1 MRITGLKSA
10 FENIPT
16 SCKVSAAGVITSING
31 NPFLEKCCL
40 LLTRTLWHLSFDV
53 STAKLTT
60 SHQKSQN
67 AQNWNFF
74 DWQLGVFR
82 LLPKTN
88 PNFSVRDPVLL
99 IKVYISSLCNPIPPH
114 YLWVPLPEFQ
124 SYFIYIFL
132 TEAKFVQ
139 SMCWSLKSV
148 KCWLSW
154 KGNKEYW
161 KLKKKISCQNG

>member
-67 AQNWNFF
+67 SQSVPVFAKQAGDKTETSSIDN
-74 DWQLGVFR
+74 LGFLGCCPRQIPTSLSEIQFSLSKSISAVCAIPFPHTTFES
-82 LLPKTN
+82 LYQ
-88 PNFSVRDPVLL
+88 NFSR
-99 IKVYISSLCNPIPPH
+99 IS
-114 YLWVPLPEFQ
+114 
-124 SYFIYIFL
+124 FISF
-132 TEAKFVQ
+132 
-139 SMCWSLKSV
+139 
-148 KCWLSW
+148 
-154 KGNKEYW
+154 
-161 KLKKKISCQNG
+161 

>member
-67 AQNWNFF
+67 AQSVPVFAKQAGDKTETSSIDN
-74 DWQLGVFR
+74 LG
-82 LLPKTN
+82 
-88 PNFSVRDPVLL
+88 
-99 IKVYISSLCNPIPPH
+99 
-114 YLWVPLPEFQ
+114 
-124 SYFIYIFL
+124 FL
-132 TEAKFVQ
+132 
-139 SMCWSLKSV
+139 
-148 KCWLSW
+148 
-154 KGNKEYW
+154 G
-161 KLKKKISCQNG
+161 

>member
-67 AQNWNFF
+67 AQSVP
-74 DWQLGVFR
+74 VFA
-82 LLPKTN
+82 KQAGDKTETWETN